1 MMFSDLQQPPWQRVL
16 DFWFDDGLDRG
27 WPTQNMSGLW
37 FRADRSVDLGIGEQ
51 FGHLVEAALHSEL
64 VDWEARPLS
73 RLALILLLDQFT
85 RNIYRGSGQ
94 AYAGDH
100 RAVTLVLEGLAR
112 GMEREIPWIGR
123 VFFLMPLMHAEDEDL
138 QRRCVQE
145 FESLQAQAPADIAG
159 KIAGNVA
166 FAREHCD
173 IVLRFGRFPHRNQA
187 LGRASSEEEKAFLEN
202 GPRYGQ

>member
-1 MMFSDLQQPPWQRVL
+1 MFSDAQQPLWQQVL
-16 DFWFDDGLDRG
+16 DFWFADGLDRG
-27 WPTQNMSGLW
+27 WPTQNMSRLW
-37 FRADRSVDLGIGEQ
+37 FRADRSVDQGIEEQ
-51 FGHLVEAALHSEL
+51 FGHLVEAALCSEL
-64 VDWEARPLS
+64 VDWEARPQS

-85 RNIYRGSGQ
+85 RNIHRGSGQ
-94 AYAGDH
+94 AFAGDH

-112 GMEREIPWIGR
+112 GMDRELPWIGR

-138 QRRCVQE
+138 QQRCVQE
-145 FESLQAQAPADIAG
+145 FESLQAQAPADIAE

-166 FAREHCD
+166 FAREHRD

-187 LGRASSEEEKAFLEN
+187 LGRESSEDEKAFLEN